1 MRQDNATRSVK
12 QFEIHDEAIRI
23 SSADHIRN
31 FLQVAR
37 YKVMCSPYIVISVQ
51 TTEHEAL
58 NRVALFTYTFIL
70 TSIYPFIPIS
80 FLKFSIFLLSFTF
93 SSAS

>member
-12 QFEIHDEAIRI
+12 QFEIHDEAIHI
-23 SSADHIRN
+23 STADHIRS

-37 YKVMCSPYIVISVQ
+37 CKMTCLPYTVISVQ

-58 NRVALFTYTFIL
+58 SPVVLFTYTFIL
-70 TSIYPFIPIS
+70 SSIHTFIPIS
-80 FLKFSIFLLSFTF
+80 FP
-93 SSAS
+93 

>member
-12 QFEIHDEAIRI
+12 QFEIHDEAIRN
-23 SSADHIRN
+23 SSADHIRS

-37 YKVMCSPYIVISVQ
+37 RKVMCSPYTVISVQ

-58 NRVALFTYTFIL
+58 NPVVLFTYTFIL
-70 TSIYPFIPIS
+70 SSICTCIPIS
-80 FLKFSIFLLSFTF
+80 FP
-93 SSAS
+93 

>member
-1 MRQDNATRSVK
+1 MRQDNAMRSVK

-23 SSADHIRN
+23 SSADRICS

-37 YKVMCSPYIVISVQ
+37 CKVMCSPYIVISVQ
-51 TTEHEAL
+51 TTEHEEL
-58 NRVALFTYTFIL
+58 NRVASFTYTFIL
-70 TSIYPFIPIS
+70 SSIYTFIPIS
-80 FLKFSIFLLSFTF
+80 FPKFSLFLLSFTF